1 MRRAAAAGALLA
13 AASGAAGPAVAAA
26 PGAAARLP
34 STAVGVG
41 EREFRIA
48 LYRRVVPPGEVR
60 LNLKNYGED
69 THDLAVLT
77 ARGTTLGSSGEVK
90 AGARATLRLRLLRT
104 GTYTVICTL
113 ANHAARGM
121 RTTLVVRR
129 PAARSAQ

>member
-1 MRRAAAAGALLA
+1 MRRAATAGALLA
-13 AASGAAGPAVAAA
+13 AAAGAAGTAAA
-26 PGAAARLP
+26 STPGTAARLP

-48 LYRRVVPPGEVR
+48 LYRRVVPPGDVR
-60 LNLKNYGED
+60 LNLRNYGED

-77 ARGTTLGSSGEVK
+77 ARGTTVATSGEVK
-90 AGARATLRLRLLRT
+90 AGARAALRVRLLRT

-113 ANHAARGM
+113 SNHAARGM

-129 PAARSAQ
+129 LAARGTG